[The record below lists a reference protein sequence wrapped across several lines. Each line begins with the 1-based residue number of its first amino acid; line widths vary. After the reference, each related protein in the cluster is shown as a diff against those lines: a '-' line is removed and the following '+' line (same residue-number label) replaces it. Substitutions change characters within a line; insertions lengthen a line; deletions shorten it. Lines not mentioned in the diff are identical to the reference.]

1 MKLLM
6 LMMSRGNRIN
16 LTLTEHIRWMKD
28 SGKIGY
34 GIYVF
39 EKIMGI

>member
-1 MKLLM
+1 
-6 LMMSRGNRIN
+6 MSRGYRIN
-16 LTLTEHIRWMKD
+16 LAKRTEHIQWMNN

-39 EKIMGI
+39 EKL

>member
-1 MKLLM
+1 M

-16 LTLTEHIRWMKD
+16 LAKRTEHVQWMKD

-39 EKIMGI
+39 EKI